1 MKTKFLFL
9 IILCVSLNVFAQNNI
24 HKKVDS
30 LILKRNFELAEKLA
44 KDALKVNSK
53 DPVALCALACV
64 YRNMAYKEVIQFN
77 SASYVRNDTQNAS
90 LEISKENLEEMF
102 TPKYYFVD
110 SIFQKSE
117 VIYHDI
123 ISVDKHYKDAY
134 MNLINAYEN
143 DDEFE
148 KYFETVALY
157 TNNNKNISDTKYVLL
172 ELASKLFNKGKLDE
186 ALKMYEY
193 TISQY
198 PKFSEC
204 ISDLGAVYFNRGQFR
219 KARTQFEQ
227 SYSLNQNDTLVINN
241 LINLN
246 LVLGDYKKAYQVSE
260 KLVSETKSKFNN
272 FTAGCIASLVED
284 SKATFYLEKFQ
295 NYRKT
300 QINGSIDNDFWFV
313 ASKAVKDKPVDVE
326 LFEEI
331 VNQFYNNN
339 YHFDL
344 IVFSE
349 ILLKKQKD
357 NPYVLQMLTSTFERL
372 KHTEKVLEMLAIIES
387 YNENEA
393 IMPDNALM
401 FNYGRNYFVDKQY
414 QKAIDYMLKVTDEK
428 QMIFVNYL
436 IGESYYHLNDF
447 KNSIKYH
454 KKNSQL
460 NDRENM
466 YYINQSLNRLKELE
480 S

>member
-1 MKTKFLFL
+1 
-9 IILCVSLNVFAQNNI
+9 
-24 HKKVDS
+24 
-30 LILKRNFELAEKLA
+30 
-44 KDALKVNSK
+44 
-53 DPVALCALACV
+53 
-64 YRNMAYKEVIQFN
+64 
-77 SASYVRNDTQNAS
+77 
-90 LEISKENLEEMF
+90 
-102 TPKYYFVD
+102 
-110 SIFQKSE
+110 
-117 VIYHDI
+117 
-123 ISVDKHYKDAY
+123 

-143 DDEFE
+143 DNEFE

-157 TNNNKNISDTKYVLL
+157 TDNNKNISNTKYILL
-172 ELASKLFNKGKLDE
+172 ELASKLFNKGKLEE

-204 ISDLGAVYFNRGQFR
+204 ISDLGAVYFNQGKFR
-219 KARTQFEQ
+219 KAKTQFEQ
-227 SYSLNQNDTLVINN
+227 SYSLNQHDTLVINN

-246 LVLGDYKKAYQVSE
+246 LVLGDYKEAFKTSQ
-260 KLVSETKSKFNN
+260 KLVSETRSKFNY

-284 SKATFYLEKFQ
+284 SKATVYLDKFQ

-300 QINGSIDNDFWFV
+300 QVKSPIDEDFWFV
-313 ASKAVKDKPVDVE
+313 AGKAVKDKNTDVQ
-326 LFEEI
+326 LLEEI
-331 VNQFYNNN
+331 INQFYNNN

-349 ILLKKQKD
+349 IVLKKQKD
-357 NPYVLQMLTSTFERL
+357 NPFVLQVLTSTYERL
-372 KHTEKVLEMLAIIES
+372 KYTQKVLEMLAVIES

-436 IGESYYHLNDF
+436 IGESYFYMNDY

-454 KKNSQL
+454 QMNSQL
-460 NDRENM
+460 NDQENI
-466 YYINQSLNRLKELE
+466 YYINLSLNRLKELKL
-480 S
+480 